1 MLEEIWTGFLD
12 LTSQFV
18 MPDWGGLVALLP
30 IGIFALVL
38 LVVLAQFRRLAVAPP
53 ARRGKFRQEPR
64 TPEGVHMPG
73 PSLAPVFAAVGA
85 FLLFI
90 GLVFG
95 GITIVLGVIG
105 LAIGLVYWLRE
116 AVVIYERDVDRTEP
130 QLPAVIH
137 TGPPEGVHMPGPSFR
152 PLLASLGVALLFA
165 GLVFG
170 GWILAVGVVAL
181 IVSLLGWL
189 IDARREY
196 VKVEEADRTGHLE
209 NLPDPRMPST
219 IFAVFAV
226 LVVGAVL
233 LQTGVLP
240 PGTASGNEA
249 GGSGEPPAAA
259 SGEPPAIPP
268 GSGEPG
274 ASGAPGGPPPE
285 ADALVTARGVAFIET
300 EFTAPADQPFR
311 LAFVNEDAGVPH
323 NVALHEGSATGPEA
337 WRGEIFNGVETRVYE
352 VDALPAG
359 TYGFICSVHP
369 AMTGTATLE

>member
-38 LVVLAQFRRLAVAPP
+38 LVVLAQFRRLAVAPR

-64 TPEGVHMPG
+64 TP
-73 PSLAPVFAAVGA
+73 A
-85 FLLFI
+85 
-90 GLVFG
+90 
-95 GITIVLGVIG
+95 
-105 LAIGLVYWLRE
+105 
-116 AVVIYERDVDRTEP
+116 
-130 QLPAVIH
+130 
-137 TGPPEGVHMPGPSFR
+137 GVHMPGPSFR

-170 GWILAVGVVAL
+170 GWILAVGIVAL

-249 GGSGEPPAAA
+249 GGSAEPPAAA

-274 ASGAPGGPPPE
+274 ASGAPGGPAPE
-285 ADALVTARGVAFIET
+285 ADAVVTARGVAFIET

-323 NVALHEGSATGPEA
+323 NVALHEGSPTGPEA